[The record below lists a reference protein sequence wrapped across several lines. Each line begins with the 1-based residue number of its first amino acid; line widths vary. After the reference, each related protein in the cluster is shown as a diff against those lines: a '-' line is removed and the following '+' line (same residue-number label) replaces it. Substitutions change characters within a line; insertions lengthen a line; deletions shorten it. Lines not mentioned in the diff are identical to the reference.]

1 MLLVIAAV
9 LLIASV
15 PLAGGSLK
23 RLGELDIRAAW
34 TVLLSAAIQV
44 AITSAIRGGSHEVH
58 VVLHFASY
66 ALVVWFLV
74 ANRQMFGMPV
84 LALGAAL
91 NVLAIAANDGTMPAS
106 AFALRVSGIDT
117 SGGFDN
123 SGLVHHAHLQFLG
136 DIIPVPGPWP
146 IGNVLSIG
154 DLLIYA
160 GGFIVLHY
168 ACQSRLAIGR
178 RGRLAGAEA

>member
-1 MLLVIAAV
+1 MLLVIAAAV
-9 LLIASV
+9 LILSV
-15 PLAGGSLK
+15 PLAGGNLK
-23 RLGELDIRAAW
+23 RLGDLDIRASW

-58 VVLHFASY
+58 VLLHFASY
-66 ALVVWFLV
+66 ALVAWFLI
-74 ANRQMFGMPV
+74 ANRRLFCIPLV
-84 LALGAAL
+84 AFGAAL
-91 NVLAIAANDGTMPAS
+91 NVLAISANDGTMPAS

-117 SGGFDN
+117 SGGFEN
-123 SGLVHHAHLQFLG
+123 SGQVSHAHLAFLG

-160 GGFIVLHY
+160 GGFIVLHC
-168 ACQSRLAIGR
+168 ACRSRLAWGQ
-178 RGRLAGAEA
+178 RLANA

>member
-9 LLIASV
+9 ILVLSV
-15 PLAGGSLK
+15 PSAGGSLR
-23 RLGELDIRAAW
+23 RLAELNLRATW
-34 TVLLSAAIQV
+34 TVLLSCAIQV
-44 AITSAIRGGSHEVH
+44 GITSAIRGGSHELH
-58 VVLHFASY
+58 VLLHFGSY
-66 ALVVWFLV
+66 VLVVWFLV
-74 ANRQMFGMPV
+74 ANRRIFGMPL

-91 NVLAIAANDGTMPAS
+91 NMLAIGANGGTMPAS

-117 SGGFDN
+117 SGGFEN
-123 SGLVHHAHLQFLG
+123 SGLVTHSHLAFLG

-160 GGFIVLHY
+160 GGFIVLHC
-168 ACQSRLAIGR
+168 ACQSRLALR
-178 RGRLAGAEA
+178 RRRLAPA

>member
-1 MLLVIAAV
+1 MLLVIAAF
-9 LLIASV
+9 LLILSV
-15 PLAGGSLK
+15 PLAGGNLR
-23 RLGELDIRAAW
+23 RLGELDIRASW

-44 AITSAIRGGSHEVH
+44 GITSLIRGGSHELH
-58 VVLHFASY
+58 VLLHFASY
-66 ALVVWFLV
+66 GLVAWFLV
-74 ANRQMFGMPV
+74 ANRQLFGMPL

-106 AFALRVSGIDT
+106 GFALRVSGIDT
-117 SGGFDN
+117 SGGFEN
-123 SGLVHHAHLQFLG
+123 SGLVSHAHLAFLG

-160 GGFIVLHY
+160 GGFIVLHC
-168 ACQSRLAIGR
+168 ACRSRLALR
-178 RGRLAGAEA
+178 RSSGAPANA

>member
-1 MLLVIAAV
+1 MLLVIAAAV
-9 LLIASV
+9 LLATV
-15 PLAGGSLK
+15 PMAGGNLK
-23 RLGELDIRAAW
+23 LLGELDIKATW
-34 TVLLSAAIQV
+34 TVLLSCAIQV
-44 AITSAIRGGSHEVH
+44 GITSLIRGGSHEVH

-66 ALVVWFLV
+66 ALVAWFLI
-74 ANRQMFGMPV
+74 ANRHMLGMPIV
-84 LALGAAL
+84 ALGAAL
-91 NVLAIAANDGTMPAS
+91 NVLAISANDGTMPAS

-117 SGGFDN
+117 SGGFEN
-123 SGLVHHAHLQFLG
+123 SGLVSHPHLWFLG

-168 ACQSRLAIGR
+168 ACQSRLAWR
-178 RGRLAGAEA
+178 RRLATT